1 MGLEYREKKAITTE
15 GESPERQQLLLVEQA
30 VPRLVLPLIVLCSR
44 QVFRCASQPSPRQ
57 CLRLLGFNMFKDPN
71 QTQIATNKQKNKQ
84 KKHSAILIDQ
94 SIAQLSSERFRP
106 ANDESRPRDPQQTI
120 R

>member
-44 QVFRCASQPSPRQ
+44 QVLSCALQPSPRQ
-57 CLRLLGFNMFKDPN
+57 CLRLLGFFFFWFKNPN
-71 QTQIATNKQKNKQ
+71 QTQMATNKQNQNQ
-84 KKHSAILIDQ
+84 KRIL
-94 SIAQLSSERFRP
+94 LSLKTR
-106 ANDESRPRDPQQTI
+106 A
-120 R
+120 

>member
-44 QVFRCASQPSPRQ
+44 QVLRCALQPSPRQ
-57 CLRLLGFNMFKDPN
+57 CLRLL
-71 QTQIATNKQKNKQ
+71 
-84 KKHSAILIDQ
+84 
-94 SIAQLSSERFRP
+94 RFFLV
-106 ANDESRPRDPQQTI
+106 
-120 R
+120 